1 MWSANFSL
9 NTDNASHSYGTELES
24 MVALLRQG
32 RSLSVKSSGST
43 GKPKAFEVDL
53 EDALASADL
62 TLNFFNLKAK
72 QRALVALPLQAVSGA
87 MMVIRAM
94 RAGLELHAVTP
105 QANPFLGFEDKE
117 DGFFDFVALTPYQLA
132 HSMMHLRLV
141 KIVLVGGARLS
152 NTLLNSL
159 PDGSQITVFESYGMT
174 ETLTHVALRKR
185 YPIEEG
191 LFTALSGVHFTTG
204 ESGNLIIHV
213 PHLKHSTV
221 ITNDSVRL
229 HSETQFEYL
238 GRLDHVINS
247 GGVKLFPERIEQ
259 KISKVYSDL
268 VFFVSAMPHPE
279 LGEQATLI
287 IEGDEVLR
295 KQVEEGLDQIS
306 WERYEKPKT
315 VYALSNFF
323 YTTTQKFDRLRIL
336 EQLNLK

>member
-1 MWSANFSL
+1 MWSSNFSI
-9 NTDNASHSYGTELES
+9 NSETASRSYRTELES
-24 MVALLRQG
+24 MMALLREG
-32 RSLSVKSSGST
+32 RSLSVQSSGSS
-43 GKPKAFEVDL
+43 GKPKAFNLDL

-87 MMVIRAM
+87 LMVIRAM

-105 QANPFLGFEDKE
+105 QANPFLGFEDKQ
-117 DGFFDFVALTPYQLA
+117 DGFFDFVALTPYQVA
-132 HSMMHLRLV
+132 HSMVHLRLV
-141 KIVLVGGARLS
+141 KTLLVGGARLS
-152 NTLLNSL
+152 NSLLYSL
-159 PDGSQITVFESYGMT
+159 PDGSQITIFESYGMT

-191 LFTALSGVHFTTG
+191 LFTALSGVQFTTG
-204 ESGNLIIHV
+204 EAGNLIIHAS
-213 PHLKHSTV
+213 HLKHSTV

-229 HSETQFEYL
+229 HSETQFEYI
-238 GRLDHVINS
+238 GRLDHSINS

-259 KISKVYSDL
+259 KISRVYSDFL
-268 VFFVSAMPHPE
+268 FFVSAMPHPE
-279 LGEQATLI
+279 LGEQAALV
-287 IEGDEVLR
+287 IEGDEALR

-306 WERYEKPKT
+306 WERYEKPKA

-323 YTTTQKFDRLRIL
+323 YTSTQKFDRLRTM

>member
-9 NTDNASHSYGTELES
+9 NTDNASHSYSTELES
-24 MVALLRQG
+24 VVALLREG
-32 RSLSVKSSGST
+32 RGLSVQSSGST
-43 GKPKAFEVDL
+43 GTPKAFNLDL

-87 MMVIRAM
+87 LMVIRAM
-94 RAGLELHAVTP
+94 RAGLDLHAVTP

-117 DGFFDFVALTPYQLA
+117 DGFFDFVALTPYQVA
-132 HSMMHLRLV
+132 HSMAHLRLV
-141 KIVLVGGARLS
+141 KTVLVGGARLS
-152 NTLLNSL
+152 NKLLNSL
-159 PDGSQITVFESYGMT
+159 PDGSQITIFESYGMT

-185 YPIEEG
+185 YPVEEG
-191 LFTALSGVHFTTG
+191 LFTALSGVHFTIG
-204 ESGNLIIHV
+204 EAGNLIIHA

-221 ITNDSVRL
+221 ITNDGVRL
-229 HSETQFEYL
+229 HSETQFEYI
-238 GRLDHVINS
+238 GRFDHAINS

-268 VFFVSAMPHPE
+268 LFFVSAMPHPE
-279 LGEQATLI
+279 LGEQAALV

-295 KQVEEGLDQIS
+295 KRVEEGLDQIS
-306 WERYEKPKT
+306 WERYEKPKA

-323 YTTTQKFDRLRIL
+323 YTSTQKFDRLKML